1 MADTS
6 TNISSEE
13 RDGIRI
19 ITIRKE
25 NKLNPL
31 DVQTLE
37 DIAGALS
44 GKPLVTVIK
53 GSERAFSAGA
63 NIKEFQS
70 LKPEEA
76 YHFAVRGQI
85 ALDYIA
91 SYERPVI
98 AAIRGFALGG
108 GFELSL
114 ACDIRICSP
123 DTRMG
128 LPEVTLGILP
138 GWGGTQR
145 LRRIIGETRAF
156 DLASTGRIIDAGE
169 AKTLGIVN
177 EVSERPE
184 EDAIE
189 IAKVYAKSA
198 LVSVGMIKSLIRG
211 KEFDLFDSE
220 KEAFGKIFE
229 TEDSRE
235 GVRAFLEKR
244 KPSFRNR

>member
-156 DLASTGRIIDAGE
+156 DLASTGRTIDAGE

>member
-13 RDGIRI
+13 RDGIRV

-31 DVQTLE
+31 DAQTLE

-44 GKPLVTVIK
+44 KKPLVTVIK

-156 DLASTGRIIDAGE
+156 DLASTGRTIDAGE
-169 AKTLGIVN
+169 AKALGIVN

-189 IAKVYAKSA
+189 MAKSYAKSA

>member
-6 TNISSEE
+6 ANISSEE

-44 GKPLVTVIK
+44 DKLLVTVIK

-70 LKPEEA
+70 LKPAEA

-145 LRRIIGETRAF
+145 LRRIVGETRAF
-156 DLASTGRIIDAGE
+156 DLATTGRTIDAGE
-169 AKTLGIVN
+169 AKALGIVS
-177 EVSERPE
+177 EVSEKPE

-189 IAKVYAKSA
+189 RAKTYAKSA
-198 LVSVGMIKSLIRG
+198 LVSVGMIKSLVRG